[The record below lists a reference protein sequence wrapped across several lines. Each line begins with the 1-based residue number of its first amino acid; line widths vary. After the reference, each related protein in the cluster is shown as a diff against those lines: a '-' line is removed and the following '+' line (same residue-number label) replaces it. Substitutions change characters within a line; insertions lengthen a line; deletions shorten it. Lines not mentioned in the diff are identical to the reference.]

1 MIGVVLPSR
10 GRPEECKRAC
20 ESLRNHAIGRIDIVV
35 RLDADDPKLEQYRR
49 LLAVHIVGPRG
60 RGYIDNARMI
70 DEAARLVR
78 GDYIMQF
85 VDDAEMWTHGWD
97 EEYERVMKW
106 DSVGTANVTTPDG
119 SNFRFSFPVIS
130 RRLMELNNGRFSLG
144 DSSSVDR
151 CWEAYARYRQCEA
164 RAGVHIHHFHIGA
177 VGPGDLTSQEGR
189 TPYGLQIARNQ
200 HQWSI
205 GNDTIG
211 RAFAE
216 LVAREASGSTSTP

>member
-10 GRPEECKRAC
+10 GRPEECRRAC
-20 ESLRNHAIGRIDIVV
+20 ESLRANAADKIDIVV
-35 RLDADDPKLEQYRR
+35 RVDFDDPTLVAYRLGEIAR
-49 LLAVHIVGPRG
+49 MVLGQRG
-60 RGYIDNARMI
+60 RGYADNHRMI
-70 DEAARLVR
+70 DDAARVVA

-85 VDDAEMWTHGWD
+85 VDDAEMRTNGWD
-97 EEYERVMKW
+97 KEYERVMRW

-130 RRLMELNNGRFSLG
+130 RRLFDINNGRFSLG

-151 CWEAYARYRQCEA
+151 CWEAYARYRNCEA

-177 VGPGDLTSQEGR
+177 VGHGDLTSQEGR
-189 TPYGLQIARNQ
+189 TPYAHQIARNQ

-211 RAFAE
+211 RLFSERVRQACE
-216 LVAREASGSTSTP
+216 STSTR